1 MMQTAAAKKNSRK
14 AKKPFPKPV
23 PKSARTP
30 PKHALRKSSR
40 TQKQVMSNKKD
51 IEHVRDVNGCQHE
64 DIKSWER
71 QMGKYYM
78 CPKVRTGREGN
89 GQKNMDMLC
98 CDCKK
103 PLES

>member
-1 MMQTAAAKKNSRK
+1 MQTAAAKKNSRK
-14 AKKPFPKPV
+14 AKKRSPKTV

-78 CPKVRTGREGN
+78 CPKVRTGREGK